1 MQVSQKPVP
10 MSSGSRRPGQGQ
22 GHTSL
27 AHHRLC
33 AAQSP
38 SAGLVCD
45 HNEHHCQRALRGLR
59 CSILAAQMEMEAQR
73 GPGSDIA

>member
-10 MSSGSRRPGQGQ
+10 MSSGSWRPGQGQ

-38 SAGLVCD
+38 SAGLVCS
-45 HNEHHCQRALRGLR
+45 HHELLEVCG
-59 CSILAAQMEMEAQR
+59 CSILTAQMGMEAQR